1 MTTKLAVYNLA
12 LGTYVGTQRLH
23 PTTGLTENVA
33 SRYALDAVYDDALLY
48 MLELGLWK
56 FATRSVEL
64 VKDVSAPTLQRAH
77 SFTIPTD
84 FVRLVNIASDEA
96 MNSELLDFRE
106 QAGKWYTD
114 VDPIYV
120 SYVSKDAAYGLDL
133 TKWPASYTDAV
144 ASRLAYNSVLPINK
158 DRGDRADLLKLHKET
173 LAVARRLDAVD
184 EAVKGKPPGRWP
196 RSRGWGATN
205 GTMRGLR

>member
-1 MTTKLAVYNLA
+1 MTSRLALYNLA
-12 LGTYVGTQRLH
+12 LGTYVGTQRLD
-23 PTTGLTENVA
+23 PTTGLTENVS
-33 SRYALDAVYDDALLY
+33 SRYALDSVYDDTLLY

-56 FATRSVEL
+56 FATKTAQL
-64 VKDVSAPTLQRAH
+64 TKDAVAPTLQREY
-77 SFTIPTD
+77 SFTIPDD
-84 FVRLVNIASDEA
+84 FVRLVNIASDES
-96 MNSELLDFRE
+96 MNSELLDYRE

-114 VDPIYV
+114 VNPIYV
-120 SYVSKDAAYGLDL
+120 SYVSKDEDYGLDL
-133 TKWPASYTDAV
+133 EKWPASYTDAV

-196 RSRGWGATN
+196 RSRGWGTTN

>member
-1 MTTKLAVYNLA
+1 MTTKLVLLNLA
-12 LGTYVGTQRLH
+12 LGTYVGTQTLAS
-23 PTTGLTENVA
+23 LTEDVA
-33 SRYALDAVYDDALLY
+33 SRYALDRVYDGTLAY

-56 FATRSVEL
+56 FATKTAQL
-64 VKDVSAPTLQRAH
+64 TKDVTAPTLQRAH
-77 SFTIPTD
+77 SFTIPSD
-84 FVRLVNIASDEA
+84 FVRLVNIASDES
-96 MNSELLDFRE
+96 MNSELLDYRE
-106 QAGKWYTD
+106 QNGKWYTD

-120 SYVSKDAAYGLDL
+120 SYVSNASTFGADL
-133 TKWPASYTDAV
+133 TKWPESYTDAV

-158 DRGDRADLLKLHKET
+158 DRGDRADLLKLHLQT
-173 LAVARRLDAVD
+173 LSVARRLDAVD